1 VKRLLLIFV
10 VAAIAAALSVGTAT
24 ADPVNNPHATT
35 QTFTCDGE
43 QVELVIRPV
52 HGFSAFVVD
61 DTDVLTAKR
70 GTAVL
75 TNLETG
81 EVQTPT
87 FAKPGKG
94 FEGDLVTCTATYTYE
109 GFLWE
114 VTVEA
119 VRSPRG
125 G

>member
-1 VKRLLLIFV
+1 VKRVLVIFV
-10 VAAIAAALSVGTAT
+10 VAALVAALSAVTAS
-24 ADPVNNPHATT
+24 AEPVNNPHAIT

-43 QVELVIRPV
+43 QVPLVIRPLY
-52 HGFSAFVVD
+52 GFSAFVVG

-70 GTAVL
+70 GTSVL

-81 EVQTPT
+81 EVLEGS
-87 FAKPGKG
+87 FLKPGQG
-94 FEGDLVTCTATYTYE
+94 FEGDLVTCTATYTYG